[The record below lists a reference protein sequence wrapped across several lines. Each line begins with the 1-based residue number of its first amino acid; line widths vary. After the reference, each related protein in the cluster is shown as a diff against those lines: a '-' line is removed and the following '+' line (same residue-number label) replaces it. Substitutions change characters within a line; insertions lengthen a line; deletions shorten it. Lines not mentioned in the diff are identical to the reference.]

1 VEVSS
6 AVSRSDVGDKLVVGN
21 SSLLEPVG
29 LSAVSGAEVLDGQ
42 SVGLEVTDVVG
53 VGCVVSLP
61 GFALLGV
68 GFVVGD
74 QSGAV
79 GLGSSGDDTGPLSV
93 PRGSL
98 SVGVADLVDSPS
110 GPLSLAVS
118 HGGVVL
124 ALGNSLLVHVSDMSG
139 PPGSGLSGL
148 VHDTSVLSGD
158 SPSLVSDGGP
168 SSGVVSGSEVLG
180 DHLVSVGS
188 HGIGVSEVGGVRS
201 DVRVPGLGAADVAV
215 EHVVVVAVVSGIGGS
230 DSSVV
235 SG

>member
-1 VEVSS
+1 VEVSL
-6 AVSRSDVGDKLVVGN
+6 AVSRSDVADKLVVGN

-29 LSAVSGAEVLDGQ
+29 LLALSGAEVLDGQ
-42 SVGLEVTDVVG
+42 SVGLEVTHVAG
-53 VGCVVSLP
+53 VRCVVSLP

-68 GFVVGD
+68 GFVIGD

-98 SVGVADLVDSPS
+98 SLGIADVGNSPS
-110 GPLSLAVS
+110 GVLSLLVS

-124 ALGNSLLVHVSDMSG
+124 ALGNSDSVHVSDMSG
-139 PPGSGLSGL
+139 PPGSSLSGL

-158 SPSLVSDGGP
+158 SPSVVSDAGP

-180 DHLVSVGS
+180 DHLVSVRS
-188 HGIGVSEVGGVRS
+188 HGTGVSEVGGVRS

-215 EHVVVVAVVSGIGGS
+215 EDVVVVAVVSGF